1 MAKGHIPV
9 RKCVVCGR
17 SYPKREL
24 VRIVRTPE
32 GKVEID
38 PQGKKPGR
46 GAYLCHNPACWDMKV
61 AVSKLQRA
69 LRVTLDEEARRAL
82 EEFAKMH
89 IEAGEPATAGKP
101 S

>member
-1 MAKGHIPV
+1 MSRKHIPM
-9 RKCVVCGR
+9 RTCVVCGE

-32 GKVEID
+32 GRVEID

-46 GAYLCHNPACWDMKV
+46 GAYLCHKPSCWDLQV
-61 AVSKLQRA
+61 AVPRLQRS
-69 LRVTLDEEARRAL
+69 LRVTFDEEARAAL
-82 EEFAKMH
+82 EAHARK
-89 IEAGEPATAGKP
+89 ILADVSATVGET